1 MKEQAMD
8 DIRHRDLSAIPE
20 SEMTLEE
27 RRELKRRFEEFVGL
41 MSRPSVA
48 GSMGKAPSQ
57 KQTRRWDPATMGK
70 RH

>member
-1 MKEQAMD
+1 ME
-8 DIRHRDLSAIPE
+8 DIRHRDLSEIPE

-41 MSRPSVA
+41 VRRPSVA
-48 GSMGKAPSQ
+48 NSLGKAPSQ
-57 KQTRRWDPATMGK
+57 KKTKRWNPATMGK